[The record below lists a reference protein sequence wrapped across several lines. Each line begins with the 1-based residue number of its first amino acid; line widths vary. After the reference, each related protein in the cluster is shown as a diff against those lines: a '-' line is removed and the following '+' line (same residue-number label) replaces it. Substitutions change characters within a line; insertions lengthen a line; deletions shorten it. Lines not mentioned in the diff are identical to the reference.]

1 MIPHPIVTPN
11 ISSRLGSFITHNAS
25 AALNTGHNNT
35 LSKNEPIVI
44 NEIND
49 IIATII
55 PK

>member
-1 MIPHPIVTPN
+1 MVTPN
-11 ISSRLGSFITHNAS
+11 ISSRLGSFITHSAS
-25 AALNTGHNNT
+25 AALNTGHSNT